1 MNLKM
6 CFQSP
11 NNPRN
16 YRQLG
21 GRGIQLQYF
30 IRMFVQFALRS
41 TLHSWTKSKILL
53 TGAQFVFFGGL
64 CKCINCGFYIFLS
77 LKVLPQASR
86 NQSLKVSSLLRPERS
101 LRPLCWRFVGADAQL
116 ECSKA
121 MRRDGWDGLHHV
133 APWIEIP
140 RPLQI
145 VWDGRN
151 NWFSSFPK

>member
-1 MNLKM
+1 M
-6 CFQSP
+6 CLPISKQPAKLSP
-11 NNPRN
+11 ARWPRN
-16 YRQLG
+16 SATVLHQDFCAVCTTIHSAQLNK
-21 GRGIQLQYF
+21 IQDSFDRCTISL
-30 IRMFVQFALRS
+30 
-41 TLHSWTKSKILL
+41 
-53 TGAQFVFFGGL
+53 FFWGGL
-64 CKCINCGFYIFLS
+64 CKYINCGFYIFLS
-77 LKVLPQASR
+77 LKVLPQASG

-151 NWFSSFPK
+151 N